1 MTLGTS
7 FISTPEINDILVAID
22 KRVPLY
28 FVHPRDNYAWTLE
41 AAARGIAKVIKGCVE
56 SFTDGFTVQGPGFKV
71 WTEFDD
77 KGELIL
83 KVWLGLDRDP
93 RMAHLGQVAVKD
105 ADASARWASVQWEKN

>member
-1 MTLGTS
+1 MTLGTG

-22 KRVPLY
+22 GSAPLY
-28 FVHPRDNYAWTLE
+28 FVHPLDNYLWTLD
-41 AAARGIAKVIKGCVE
+41 AAASGIAKLIKGCHD
-56 SFTDGFTVQGPGFKV
+56 SFTDGFTSQGPGFKV

-83 KVWLGLDRDP
+83 KVWLGLNRDP
-93 RMAHLGQVAVKD
+93 KMAHVSQVAVKD